1 MMENAKRKKGAVEM
15 KMPGPD
21 SGIIRFLTKI
31 CDLIFLNVVFVL
43 ACCTVVC
50 LGAAVTALYRSAL
63 ELQRERDCTPVRSF
77 LRNLRGDFTASTPA
91 AVLLLADVTLLAVLY
106 RALYAE
112 TLLFSP
118 ELFVLLCV
126 GAAALTAVLSYLFP
140 LLACFENTFSR
151 HLGNAGRLALAN
163 LPVTFF
169 VTAVNLSPVLVAVFL
184 PRFAG
189 QFLAVWLLIGGAAA
203 AWVNLFYLRR
213 IFERQHGCGR

>member
-1 MMENAKRKKGAVEM
+1 M

-21 SGIIRFLTKI
+21 SGLIRFLTKV
-31 CDLIFLNVVFVL
+31 CDLIFLNVVFAL

-50 LGAAVTALYRSAL
+50 LGAAVTALYMTVL
-63 ELQRERDCTPVRSF
+63 ELRRERDCTPVRDF
-77 LRNLRGDFTASTPA
+77 LRNLRRSFTASTPA
-91 AVLLLADVTLLAVLY
+91 AVLLLADITLLAVLH

-126 GAAALTAVLSYLFP
+126 GAVALTAVLSYLFP
-140 LLACFENTFSR
+140 LLACYENTFSR
-151 HLGNAGRLALAN
+151 HLCNAGRLALAN

-169 VTAVNLSPVLVAVFL
+169 VTAVNLSPVLAAVFL
-184 PRFAG
+184 PRFTG

-203 AWVNLFYLRR
+203 AWVNLFYLRG
-213 IFERQHGCGR
+213 IFERQRPDTERR

>member
-1 MMENAKRKKGAVEM
+1 M

-31 CDLIFLNVVFVL
+31 CDLIFLNIIFAL
-43 ACCTVVC
+43 ACCTIVC
-50 LGAAVTALYRSAL
+50 LGAAVTALYMTAL
-63 ELQRERDCTPVRSF
+63 ELQRERDCTPVRDF
-77 LRNLRGDFTASTPA
+77 LGNLRRSFTASTPA
-91 AVLLLADVTLLAVLY
+91 AVLLLADITLLAVLC

-118 ELFVLLCV
+118 ELFVLLCI
-126 GAAALTAVLSYLFP
+126 AAVILTAVLSYLFP

-169 VTAVNLSPVLVAVFL
+169 VTAVNLSPVLVFVFL
-184 PRFAG
+184 PRLMG
-189 QFLAVWLLIGGAAA
+189 PFLAAWLVIGGAAA

-213 IFERQHGCGR
+213 IFER

>member
-1 MMENAKRKKGAVEM
+1 MMENTGRHKGGVNM

-31 CDLIFLNVVFVL
+31 CDLIFLNIIFTL
-43 ACCTVVC
+43 ACCTIVC
-50 LGAAVTALYRSAL
+50 LGAAVTALYMTAL
-63 ELQRERDCTPVRSF
+63 ELLRERDCTPVRDF
-77 LRNLRGDFTASTPA
+77 LGNLRRSFTASTPA
-91 AVLLLADVTLLAVLY
+91 ALLLLADITLLVVLC

-118 ELFVLLCV
+118 ELFVLLCI
-126 GAAALTAVLSYLFP
+126 AAVVLTAVLSYLFP
-140 LLACFENTFSR
+140 LLACFENTFPR

-169 VTAVNLSPVLVAVFL
+169 VTAVNLSPVLVFVFL
-184 PRFAG
+184 PRLMG
-189 QFLAVWLLIGGAAA
+189 PFLAAWLVIGGAAA

-213 IFERQHGCGR
+213 IFER